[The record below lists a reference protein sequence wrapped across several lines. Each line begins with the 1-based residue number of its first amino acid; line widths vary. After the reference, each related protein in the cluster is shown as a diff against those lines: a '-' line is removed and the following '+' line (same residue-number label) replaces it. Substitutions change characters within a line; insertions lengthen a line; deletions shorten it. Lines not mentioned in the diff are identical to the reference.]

1 MGPPPVPPHALK
13 SAQESGRPL
22 PPHLTQYPPSRR
34 ESRFTRDE
42 PPTPG
47 SLKAPSLP
55 SQSPVSGHALL
66 SAVSPV
72 IGTLAGLPLPLGTDL
87 EEARKDVM
95 HSAAARAKQRR
106 EQEEAEREA
115 QKERA
120 RRKAQELEEKMRA
133 SELEKEKEQEKQNQK
148 KANDIV
154 DSIIN
159 DAVKSAQPVE
169 SQRAK
174 PEAHA
179 SKPSRPP
186 GDPFPGK
193 RPPTF
198 PSKPSAEPP
207 KGDSWRSN
215 IPSVPVPPLQQ
226 RKSSSGFVAS
236 STVALDAAVD
246 TKKEDLE
253 IVDFSDMGKLVD
265 GPRSNEASEKSAHSR
280 PPRPVASDFFDDKK
294 PSPDRET
301 SEPTSWRRKAPDVQ
315 EQTTPVSD
323 KRESSTPKE
332 RQTPPTKDHS
342 SSPNAPN
349 FVEQSI
355 PSGATATKDSSTSQD
370 GRHIANLPHPSSG
383 PPRTPRSQT
392 FYKEYKEAT
401 MSSLDDTMSR
411 IKGAIVHMKSHEV
424 PSSDTQP
431 EQVQTKAPPVQS
443 SLKAPLREK
452 WVPPARRPRSVGFA
466 EDEEREVFD
475 VTVIKRPSSPPPDVL
490 NVRLPKQSRPVEFI
504 HRKQLQLF
512 HKPPFAPR
520 FDILTFDPPV
530 EGMSRR
536 DFSLNNV
543 LFRRPQIVKGRIKY
557 HVSLPRSR
565 ASKGILRGF
574 GKPAA
579 ADSAASWRKPAAS
592 STTNP
597 IQALP
602 DSSENTGLSTMSR
615 SPPPELSTTET
626 NIASI
631 PKPNESVASRVESH
645 PAVRSRPQ
653 PKMPAG
659 SAVAMMRDSKIDVIE
674 ANVKTSVNFIVS
686 DELEEVREPAQT
698 VEDLPAEA
706 PTTISPPNDLSPPT
720 QNLQPVTKPVSA
732 PQATGDKAPLHESS
746 LLGSQPEIKS
756 SDNANKTERSPF
768 KSSNH
773 QALPWSRSSLN
784 VPPLRESTSRGP
796 DPEHLKALWSQPEP
810 SDEAGIHHVNSLE
823 GIADDLTSLP
833 FTLHEVKS
841 EDGSTPPPQAAAPPP
856 PSRMSLHDVTRAF
869 QQVPQSASSTSAPS
883 RHTISPP
890 STNSPVARPT
900 YQYNTLPPNGMR
912 PPYGS
917 YPSPVTSHSPAPGM
931 GMMYPHPPP
940 PMASASPIPSRMQ
953 ANPIYP
959 PPQSMWVPVM
969 GPSPPNA
976 NGMIRPVPYATP
988 AQMMPYSPS
997 ALPTNNIYPQ
1007 HVGAPP
1013 TQPSSNSVQGNR
1025 NRNMPGMSP
1034 ALSHPPMYPTSPMM
1048 MHAHAH
1054 AHTPAMQSHG
1064 YAPLPA
1070 GRGQPRQDHAH
1081 LGPQQHPTPSQQQ
1094 SHVIYPGATPTAPYP
1109 RSGW

>member
-1 MGPPPVPPHALK
+1 MKETYSVGKPVWGNVK
-13 SAQESGRPL
+13 
-22 PPHLTQYPPSRR
+22 PPSASVRLEIPAEDFPTAAEVAQISSNKKAKSE
-34 ESRFTRDE
+34 ES
-42 PPTPG
+42 
-47 SLKAPSLP
+47 K
-55 SQSPVSGHALL
+55 SPVEAAKQARS
-66 SAVSPV
+66 
-72 IGTLAGLPLPLGTDL
+72 
-87 EEARKDVM
+87 EEADAFRGVHLDPNAHHWDEM
-95 HSAAARAKQRR
+95 
-106 EQEEAEREA
+106 EEDDDDFLGGVVEFGDGR
-115 QKERA
+115 QYK
-120 RRKAQELEEKMRA
+120 
-133 SELEKEKEQEKQNQK
+133 
-148 KANDIV
+148 NDIV
-154 DSIIN
+154 DSIIH

-169 SQRAK
+169 SQRAR
-174 PEAHA
+174 PEAHS

-186 GDPFPGK
+186 GDPFPGR
-193 RPPTF
+193 RPSTF
-198 PSKPSAEPP
+198 PPKPSAEPP
-207 KGDSWRSN
+207 KGDSWRSS

-253 IVDFSDMGKLVD
+253 IVDFSDLGKLVD
-265 GPRSNEASEKSAHSR
+265 GPRSKEASEKSAHSR
-280 PPRPVASDFFDDKK
+280 PPRPVASDFFDEKR
-294 PSPDRET
+294 PSPEQET
-301 SEPTSWRRKAPDVQ
+301 AEPMSWRRKAPDVQ
-315 EQTTPVSD
+315 EQTTSVSD
-323 KRESSTPKE
+323 KRESSTSKE
-332 RQTPPTKDHS
+332 RQTPPTKDG

-355 PSGATATKDSSTSQD
+355 PSGATATKDPSTSQD
-370 GRHIANLPHPSSG
+370 GRHTTNLPHASSG
-383 PPRTPRSQT
+383 PPRTPRNQT

-431 EQVQTKAPPVQS
+431 EQVQTKAHPVQS
-443 SLKAPLREK
+443 SLKTPFREK
-452 WVPPARRPRSVGFA
+452 WVPPARRTRSVGFV

-475 VTVIKRPSSPPPDVL
+475 VTVTTRPSSPPPPVL
-490 NVRLPKQSRPVEFI
+490 NVRLPKQSRPVEPI

-512 HKPPFAPR
+512 HRPPFPPR
-520 FDILTFDPPV
+520 YEILTFEPPV
-530 EGMSRR
+530 DGMRR
-536 DFSLNNV
+536 DFSLNSV
-543 LFRRPQIVKGRIKY
+543 LFRRPAIIKGKIKY

-565 ASKGILRGF
+565 ASKGIIRGF

-579 ADSAASWRKPAAS
+579 ADSSASWRKPAAPS
-592 STTNP
+592 VTSP

-631 PKPNESVASRVESH
+631 PKPTESAASRVESH

-659 SAVAMMRDSKIDVIE
+659 SAVAVMRDSKIDVIE
-674 ANVKTSVNFIVS
+674 SNVKTSVNFIVS

-720 QNLQPVTKPVSA
+720 QNLQPITKPVSA

-746 LLGSQPEIKS
+746 LLVSQPEIKP
-756 SDNANKTERSPF
+756 SDNANTTERSPF
-768 KSSNH
+768 KSTNH

-883 RHTISPP
+883 RPTISPP
-890 STNSPVARPT
+890 STNAPVARPT

-912 PPYGS
+912 NPYAS

-931 GMMYPHPPP
+931 GMMYSHPPP

-953 ANPIYP
+953 VNAVYP
-959 PPQSMWVPVM
+959 PPQSMWVPMM
-969 GPSPPNA
+969 GPSPPTA
-976 NGMIRPVPYATP
+976 NGMMRPMAYPAP

-997 ALPTNNIYPQ
+997 APPSNNIYPQ

-1013 TQPSSNSVQGNR
+1013 SQPSSNPVQGNR

-1054 AHTPAMQSHG
+1054 TPAMQSHG

-1070 GRGQPRQDHAH
+1070 GRGQPRHENAH

-1094 SHVIYPGATPTAPYP
+1094 SHVVYPGATPTAPYP